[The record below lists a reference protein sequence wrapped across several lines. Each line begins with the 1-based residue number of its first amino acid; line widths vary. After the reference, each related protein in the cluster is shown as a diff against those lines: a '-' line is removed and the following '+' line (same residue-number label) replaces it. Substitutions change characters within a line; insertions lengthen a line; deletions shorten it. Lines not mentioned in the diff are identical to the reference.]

1 MLICRY
7 IYIYYLFTYIYIHI
21 YIYTCDMYL
30 HYFSFNIY
38 LHIFLSALQVIKSQ
52 LTPKK
57 LFVSSDCCFLFVCQI
72 LMVSKANA

>member
-1 MLICRY
+1 MYIYILFIY
-7 IYIYYLFTYIYIHI
+7 IYIYI
-21 YIYTCDMYL
+21 YIYTCDKYL

-38 LHIFLSALQVIKSQ
+38 LSIFLSALQVIISQ